1 MQSDEVK
8 SDEVRIVKNALV
20 EVVAALIRDTMRKGI
35 YDSVK
40 RSRGR
45 KEALDWIGHCV
56 KASLNAGGILGVVNM
71 MAEKL
76 SLQVPVLP
84 SEALSV
90 LEQYEE
96 MALDLLDEEWRIIVF
111 NAARDVGIVRDTK
124 ERPKTSEA
132 ADMTLDELEE
142 KLRGDWDVWVCTG
155 GRNNNSRSEDPHR
168 SG

>member
-1 MQSDEVK
+1 MQ

-20 EVVAALIRDTMRKGI
+20 EIVAALIRDTMRKGI

-90 LEQYEE
+90 LEQYEDT
-96 MALDLLDEEWRIIVF
+96 ALDILDEEWRIII
-111 NAARDVGIVRDTK
+111 NAAKEVGIVKDLK
-124 ERPKTSEA
+124 EQLETSEA
-132 ADMTLDELEE
+132 ANMTLDELEK
-142 KLRGDWDVWVCTG
+142 KLEG
-155 GRNNNSRSEDPHR
+155 G
-168 SG
+168 